1 MPSSTVELRLAV
13 QDMVAANDIVQV
25 YLNPALLYGEDGA
38 GNNDWI
44 PNPLSAS
51 LPGRR
56 PLRLARPISAP
67 FADRLLIP
75 ALVRSEQDLPAQVFP
90 CKRPIW
96 AQKRQRVAAGRA

>member
-1 MPSSTVELRLAV
+1 MPSSTAELRLAV
-13 QDMVAANDIVQV
+13 QEMVAANDIVQV

-75 ALVRSEQDLPAQVFP
+75 ALV
-90 CKRPIW
+90 PIW

>member
-1 MPSSTVELRLAV
+1 MPSSTAELRLAV
-13 QDMVAANDIVQV
+13 QEMVAANDIVQV

-51 LPGRR
+51 LARRR
-56 PLRLARPISAP
+56 PLPRPISAP

-96 AQKRQRVAAGRA
+96 AQKRQRIAAGRA